1 MLFFIVILIRL
12 FAMDF
17 LMRPSLEHACA
28 ETKMLD
34 KSPARMT
41 AAFIEWSWGK

>member
-1 MLFFIVILIRL
+1 MLFLIFMLTRH

-17 LMRPSLEHACA
+17 LKRPSLKHACA

-41 AAFIEWSWGK
+41 AAFIEWA